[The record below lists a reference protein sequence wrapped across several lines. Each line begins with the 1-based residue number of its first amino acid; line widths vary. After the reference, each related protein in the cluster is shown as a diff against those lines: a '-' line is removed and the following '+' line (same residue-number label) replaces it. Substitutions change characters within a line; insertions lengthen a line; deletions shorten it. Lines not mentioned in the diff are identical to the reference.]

1 MVWDASTGEQQR
13 VLEGSGEAVEWL
25 SWHPRGKVLLAGSED
40 FTSWMWN
47 AQTGACMQARH
58 RSRH

>member
-1 MVWDASTGEQQR
+1 MWDATSGERQR

-25 SWHPRGKVLLAGSED
+25 SWHPRGNVLLAGSED

-47 AQTGACMQARH
+47 AQSGACMQASPR
-58 RSRH
+58 